1 MIDYKQSQKLSTAI
15 IFKVM
20 INKNF
25 KFGKV
30 KNDKNVKMKHTKYSA
45 LQDRKKNT

>member
-1 MIDYKQSQKLSTAI
+1 
-15 IFKVM
+15 M

-45 LQDRKKNT
+45 LQDRKKILKSLITPY